1 MSRQDNEQT
10 NNLSRNMKRGA
21 VTKNQWL
28 TIEIVLR
35 HAFEVA
41 TQNAVESKK
50 ARSRH
55 GTEVTTQNLLRGQKN
70 VVATEINIA
79 CNRNDVTT

>member
-10 NNLSRNMKRGA
+10 NNLNLNMKRGA
-21 VTKNQWL
+21 VTKKQWL
-28 TIEIVLR
+28 TIEMVSR

-41 TQNAVESKK
+41 TQNAVESKT

-55 GTEVTTQNLLRGQKN
+55 GTEVTTRNLLRG
-70 VVATEINIA
+70 
-79 CNRNDVTT
+79 

>member
-1 MSRQDNEQT
+1 MSIQDNEQT

-28 TIEIVLR
+28 TTEMVLR

-41 TQNAVESKK
+41 TQNAVESKTV
-50 ARSRH
+50 RSRH
-55 GTEVTTQNLLRGQKN
+55 GTEVTTHNLLRGQKN
-70 VVATEINIA
+70 MVATKINIA
-79 CNRNDVTT
+79 GNRNDVAT

>member
-10 NNLSRNMKRGA
+10 NNLNRNTKRGA

-28 TIEIVLR
+28 TTEMVSR
-35 HAFEVA
+35 HAFEVE
-41 TQNAVESKK
+41 TQNAVENKT

-55 GTEVTTQNLLRGQKN
+55 GTEVPTQNLLRG
-70 VVATEINIA
+70 
-79 CNRNDVTT
+79 

>member
-1 MSRQDNEQT
+1 
-10 NNLSRNMKRGA
+10 MKKGA

-28 TIEIVLR
+28 TKEMVSR

-41 TQNAVESKK
+41 TQNAVDSKT

-55 GTEVTTQNLLRGQKN
+55 GTEVATPNLLRGQKN
-70 VVATEINIA
+70 TVARKINIA
-79 CNRNDVTT
+79 GNINDIAT